1 MVPSTFSPCHLL
13 VNEYKLKFNSYL
25 KIILKGVLIDW
36 FGNHEVLGWYNNE
49 YDALLI
55 LLGVIIAN
63 YLNAYFGFWSQ
74 YKVRDLRNSFILNVS

>member
-1 MVPSTFSPCHLL
+1 MSAVLLSPSNCLD
-13 VNEYKLKFNSYL
+13 FNVFQ
-25 KIILKGVLIDW
+25 GVLIDW

-55 LLGVIIAN
+55 LLGVIVAN

-74 YKVRDLRNSFILNVS
+74 YKVRDSRTNISFLND

>member
-1 MVPSTFSPCHLL
+1 MVPSTFSPCHSL
-13 VNEYKLKFNSYL
+13 VSEFSPLPQPVIL
-25 KIILKGVLIDW
+25 IHLKGVLIDW
-36 FGNHEVLGWYNNE
+36 FGNHEVMGWYNNE

-74 YKVRDLRNSFILNVS
+74 YKVRD

>member
-1 MVPSTFSPCHLL
+1 MVPSTFSPCHSL
-13 VNEYKLKFNSYL
+13 VSEFTPLFRPESHGRTPTL
-25 KIILKGVLIDW
+25 TILIHLKGVLIDW
-36 FGNHEVLGWYNNE
+36 FGNHEVMGWYNNE

-74 YKVRDLRNSFILNVS
+74 YKVRD